1 MVNTNRIIS
10 STIIVVALIAIIMVV
25 TSSSSSSSSGGQF
38 FTFSDIVYG
47 QSSPNTT
54 TKDNTSNNS
63 TTLPVL
69 LIHGYMEDAAVWNKW
84 VDLLKKDDISV
95 YPITFKQSDDKCGS
109 SAEHAKE
116 LSKIIGQIKDETG
129 KNKVNIVGHSKGG
142 LDARVYLANNTKDV
156 ANLVMIG
163 TPNAGSPLAE
173 SSEICTPAVYDLRP
187 GAAATEVKMNPNTKY
202 YTIAGDWNPK
212 LGNCQLTL
220 ALPMEESSSSTL
232 PKPND
237 GIVPLSSVESQD
249 YFINLGHSKSCHSN
263 LMSEYEYGLAKDV
276 IVEGSSSSNQ
286 TGSQQPQQ
294 PSQQQQEKLKGSQ
307 QQGNENSDIS
317 LDLTTPSTAGSLNG
331 GDKKGSFQFSVQD
344 NNIIGTAEMNE
355 QPTDGKVYEGWFED
369 KGDASGY
376 SLSVGKFDNN
386 TLTIN
391 QTMVN
396 PYTYTVFFVTTEPV
410 DDPDP
415 NPSDVIVGTNLPIP
429 FGQ

>member
-10 STIIVVALIAIIMVV
+10 STTIVVALIAIIMVV
-25 TSSSSSSSSGGQF
+25 TSSSGGGQF

-47 QSSPNTT
+47 QSSTNTT
-54 TKDNTSNNS
+54 TKGNTSNNS

-84 VDLLKKDDISV
+84 IDLLKKDGVSA

-116 LSKIIGQIKDETG
+116 LSKIIGQIKEETG
-129 KNKVNIVGHSKGG
+129 QNKVNIVGHSKGG

-202 YTIAGDWNPK
+202 YTIAGDWNPES
-212 LGNCQLTL
+212 GNCQLTL
-220 ALPMEESSSSTL
+220 ALPMEQSSSSTL

-286 TGSQQPQQ
+286 TGAQPSSQQ
-294 PSQQQQEKLKGSQ
+294 SSQ
-307 QQGNENSDIS
+307 QQGNENSGVS
-317 LDLTTPSTAGSLNG
+317 LDLTTPAAAGSLYG
-331 GDKKGSFQFSVQD
+331 GDKKGSFEFSVQN

-355 QPTDGKVYEGWFED
+355 QPADGKVYEGWFED

-376 SLSVGKFDNN
+376 SLSVGKFDNDN

-415 NPSDVIVGTNLPIP
+415 NPSDVVVGTKLPIP

>member
-10 STIIVVALIAIIMVV
+10 STTIVVALIAIIMVV
-25 TSSSSSSSSGGQF
+25 TSSSSGGGQF

-47 QSSPNTT
+47 QSSTNTT
-54 TKDNTSNNS
+54 SKNDTSNNS
-63 TTLPVL
+63 KLPVL

-84 VDLLKKDDISV
+84 VDLLKKDGISA

-116 LSKIIGQIKDETG
+116 LSNIIGQIKEETG
-129 KNKVNIVGHSKGG
+129 QNKVNIVGHSKGG

-173 SSEICTPAVYDLRP
+173 SSEVCTPAVYDLRP
-187 GAAATEVKMNPNTKY
+187 GAAATEVKKNPNTKY

-212 LGNCQLTL
+212 SGNCQLTL
-220 ALPMEESSSSTL
+220 ALPMEQSSSSTL

-276 IVEGSSSSNQ
+276 IVEGSSNQ
-286 TGSQQPQQ
+286 TGTQQQGG
-294 PSQQQQEKLKGSQ
+294 QQQQGTSEVASNASQ
-307 QQGNENSDIS
+307 SANKTGEAIQGNASEIGAKASKGAQKLGENITEGAKG
-317 LDLTTPSTAGSLNG
+317 LAETIGKGLQDLA
-331 GDKKGSFQFSVQD
+331 K
-344 NNIIGTAEMNE
+344 
-355 QPTDGKVYEGWFED
+355 
-369 KGDASGY
+369 
-376 SLSVGKFDNN
+376 
-386 TLTIN
+386 
-391 QTMVN
+391 
-396 PYTYTVFFVTTEPV
+396 
-410 DDPDP
+410 
-415 NPSDVIVGTNLPIP
+415 
-429 FGQ
+429 

>member
-10 STIIVVALIAIIMVV
+10 STTIVVALIAIIMVV
-25 TSSSSSSSSGGQF
+25 TSSSSGGQF

-47 QSSPNTT
+47 QSSTNTT
-54 TKDNTSNNS
+54 TKGNTSNNS

-84 VDLLKKDDISV
+84 IDLLKKDGLAV

-116 LSKIIGQIKDETG
+116 LSNIIGQIKEETG
-129 KNKVNIVGHSKGG
+129 QNKVNIVGHSKGG

-187 GAAATEVKMNPNTKY
+187 GAAATEVKNNPNTKY
-202 YTIAGDWNPK
+202 YTIAGDWNPES
-212 LGNCQLTL
+212 GNCQLTL
-220 ALPMEESSSSTL
+220 ALPMEQSSSSTL

-276 IVEGSSSSNQ
+276 IVDGSSNQ
-286 TGSQQPQQ
+286 TGT
-294 PSQQQQEKLKGSQ
+294 Q
-307 QQGNENSDIS
+307 QQGGQQQPGTSDIS
-317 LDLTTPSTAGSLNG
+317 SNASQSANKTGEAIQGNASEVGAKASKGAQKIGENITEGAKGLAETIGKGLQDLA
-331 GDKKGSFQFSVQD
+331 K
-344 NNIIGTAEMNE
+344 
-355 QPTDGKVYEGWFED
+355 
-369 KGDASGY
+369 
-376 SLSVGKFDNN
+376 
-386 TLTIN
+386 
-391 QTMVN
+391 
-396 PYTYTVFFVTTEPV
+396 
-410 DDPDP
+410 
-415 NPSDVIVGTNLPIP
+415 
-429 FGQ
+429 

>member
-10 STIIVVALIAIIMVV
+10 STTIVVALIAIIMVV
-25 TSSSSSSSSGGQF
+25 TSSSSGGQF

-47 QSSPNTT
+47 QSSTNTT
-54 TKDNTSNNS
+54 TKGNTSNNS

-84 VDLLKKDDISV
+84 IDLLKKDGISA

-109 SAEHAKE
+109 AAEHAKE
-116 LSKIIGQIKDETG
+116 LSNIIGQVKEETG
-129 KNKVNIVGHSKGG
+129 QNKVNIVGHSKGG
-142 LDARVYLANNTKDV
+142 LDARVYLANDTKDV

-202 YTIAGDWNPK
+202 YTIAGDWNPES
-212 LGNCQLTL
+212 GNCQLTL
-220 ALPMEESSSSTL
+220 ALPVEQSSSSTL

-276 IVEGSSSSNQ
+276 IVEGSSSSSNQ
-286 TGSQQPQQ
+286 TGSQPS
-294 PSQQQQEKLKGSQ
+294 SQQTSQ
-307 QQGNENSDIS
+307 QQGNENSDVS
-317 LDLTTPSTAGSLNG
+317 LDLTTSSADGSLNG

-355 QPTDGKVYEGWFED
+355 QPADGKVYEGWFED

-376 SLSVGKFDNN
+376 SLSVGKFDNDN

-415 NPSDVIVGTNLPIP
+415 NPSDVVVGTNLPIP

>member
-1 MVNTNRIIS
+1 MVS
-10 STIIVVALIAIIMVV
+10 LV
-25 TSSSSSSSSGGQF
+25 
-38 FTFSDIVYG
+38 
-47 QSSPNTT
+47 PNTT
-54 TKDNTSNNS
+54 TKGNTSNNS

-84 VDLLKKDDISV
+84 IDLLKKDGISA

-116 LSKIIGQIKDETG
+116 LSKIIGQIKEETG
-129 KNKVNIVGHSKGG
+129 QNKVNIVGHSKGG

-202 YTIAGDWNPK
+202 YTIAGDWNPES
-212 LGNCQLTL
+212 GNCQLTL
-220 ALPMEESSSSTL
+220 ALPMEQSSSSTL

-286 TGSQQPQQ
+286 TGSPTHLHNT
-294 PSQQQQEKLKGSQ
+294 SSQ
-307 QQGNENSDIS
+307 QQGNENSGVS
-317 LDLTTPSTAGSLNG
+317 LDLTTPAAAGSLYG
-331 GDKKGSFQFSVQD
+331 GDKKGSFEFSVQN
-344 NNIIGTAEMNE
+344 NNIYGTAEMNE

-376 SLSVGKFDNN
+376 SLSVGKFDNDN

-410 DDPDP
+410 DDSDP
-415 NPSDVIVGTNLPIP
+415 NPSDVVVGTKLPIP

>member
-10 STIIVVALIAIIMVV
+10 STTIVVALVAIIMVV
-25 TSSSSSSSSGGQF
+25 TSSSGGGQF

-47 QSSPNTT
+47 QSSTNTT
-54 TKDNTSNNS
+54 TKGNTSNNS

-84 VDLLKKDDISV
+84 VDLLKKDGISA

-116 LSKIIGQIKDETG
+116 LSKIIGQIKEETG
-129 KNKVNIVGHSKGG
+129 QNKVNIVGHSKGG

-202 YTIAGDWNPK
+202 YTIAGDWNPES
-212 LGNCQLTL
+212 GNCQLTL
-220 ALPMEESSSSTL
+220 ALPMEQSSSSTL

-286 TGSQQPQQ
+286 TGSQPSSQ
-294 PSQQQQEKLKGSQ
+294 PSSQ
-307 QQGNENSDIS
+307 QQGNENSGVS
-317 LDLTTPSTAGSLNG
+317 LDLTTPAAAGSLYG
-331 GDKKGSFQFSVQD
+331 GDKKGSFEFSVQN
-344 NNIIGTAEMNE
+344 NNIYGTAEMNE

-376 SLSVGKFDNN
+376 SLSVGKFDNDN

-410 DDPDP
+410 DDSDP
-415 NPSDVIVGTNLPIP
+415 NPSDVVVGTKLPIP

>member
-25 TSSSSSSSSGGQF
+25 TSSSSSGGQF

-286 TGSQQPQQ
+286 TGSQPS
-294 PSQQQQEKLKGSQ
+294 SQQQQEKQTVSQ
-307 QQGNENSDIS
+307 QQKNQNSDIS
-317 LDLTTPSTAGSLNG
+317 LDLTTPSAAGSLNG